1 MGEEVLDIAAV
12 AAIARISLAEEE
24 RERLGRQLAEILRY
38 AEQLMA
44 VDVEGVEPAT
54 HPFAE
59 GVAPAEDVVGGSFS
73 SDEALQNAP
82 RREGNLFSVPRVLED
97 V

>member
-1 MGEEVLDIAAV
+1 MGEEALDIAAV
-12 AAIARISLAEEE
+12 AAIARISLGEEE

-59 GVAPAEDVVGGSFS
+59 GAVPAEDAVESGFS
-73 SDEALQNAP
+73 TDEALRNAP